1 MGGHFGTQVRFSR
14 TGYLAV
20 LAVVSFGIVG
30 FLDDWIKVSHQR
42 SLGLNKRAKFAGQV
56 GCAVLF
62 AELAVHWAHT
72 STALSFTR
80 VTVPGIDLGQIGWVV
95 FAVLV
100 MVGTSNAV
108 NITDGVDG
116 LAAGAST
123 FCFAVLAI
131 MGYWIFRHVSIYHVL
146 PASAID
152 LALVA
157 MALAGS
163 CIGFLWWNAAPAKII
178 MGDTGSLAIGA
189 GLAALCL
196 LLNLDLLLPII
207 GGLFVMETLSVIAQ
221 VVSFRVFHR
230 RIFRMAPI
238 HHHFELLGWPET
250 TVIVRFWVL
259 GGLLSP
265 SVSASSTPTFSRWRS
280 SRDDTPPLPVRHGEN
295 WAHVSGVGPPPY
307 GRPPV
312 LERGAGASRDAEPRP
327 GDRAATPLD
336 GAGRRG
342 PPDTGPRAAGLVAMV
357 HELPTGTILTVV
369 VALLCVIGL
378 VMVGSASSVVSI
390 SSTEARGR
398 SSSES
403 ACGWRSV

>member
-1 MGGHFGTQVRFSR
+1 VLGLLVSGGIGLWVTVLATPSLMRWLRIRRIGQPIREDGPASHNVKAGTPTMGGLAILCGVVLGYAIGHIGTEIRFSR
-14 TGYLAV
+14 TGYLAI
-20 LAVVSFGIVG
+20 LAIVSFGGIG
-30 FLDDWIKVSHQR
+30 FLDDWIKVRHRR
-42 SLGLNKRAKFAGQV
+42 SLGLNKRAKSGAQV
-56 GCAVLF
+56 AFAVLF
-62 AELAVHWAHT
+62 AELSLHWAHT

-80 VTVPGIDLGQIGWVV
+80 IAVPGINLGQIGWVV

-116 LAAGAST
+116 LAAGSAT
-123 FCFAVLAI
+123 FCFSVLAI

-157 MALAGS
+157 VSLAGA

-238 HHHFELLGWPET
+238 HHHFELAGWPET
-250 TVIVRFWVL
+250 TVIVRFQML
-259 GGLLSP
+259 GGLFVALGLGI
-265 SVSASSTPTFSRWRS
+265 F
-280 SRDDTPPLPVRHGEN
+280 
-295 WAHVSGVGPPPY
+295 Y
-307 GRPPV
+307 G
-312 LERGAGASRDAEPRP
+312 DF
-327 GDRAATPLD
+327 
-336 GAGRRG
+336 
-342 PPDTGPRAAGLVAMV
+342 
-357 HELPTGTILTVV
+357 LTV
-369 VALLCVIGL
+369 AKF
-378 VMVGSASSVVSI
+378 
-390 SSTEARGR
+390 T
-398 SSSES
+398 
-403 ACGWRSV
+403 

>member
-1 MGGHFGTQVRFSR
+1 
-14 TGYLAV
+14 
-20 LAVVSFGIVG
+20 LAVVLFGIIG
-30 FLDDWIKVSHQR
+30 FLDDWIKVRHQR
-42 SLGLNKRAKFAGQV
+42 SLGLNKRAKFSAQV
-56 GCAVLF
+56 GFAVLF
-62 AELAVHWAHT
+62 AELSLHWAHT

-80 VTVPGIDLGQIGWVV
+80 ITVPGINLGQFGWVV

-131 MGYWIFRHVSIYHVL
+131 MGYWIFRHRSIYHVL

-157 MALAGS
+157 VALAGA

-238 HHHFELLGWPET
+238 HHHFELAGWPET

-259 GGLLSP
+259 GGLFVAVGLGIFYADFLS
-265 SVSASSTPTFSRWRS
+265 
-280 SRDDTPPLPVRHGEN
+280 
-295 WAHVSGVGPPPY
+295 
-307 GRPPV
+307 
-312 LERGAGASRDAEPRP
+312 
-327 GDRAATPLD
+327 
-336 GAGRRG
+336 
-342 PPDTGPRAAGLVAMV
+342 VAKF
-357 HELPTGTILTVV
+357 T
-369 VALLCVIGL
+369 
-378 VMVGSASSVVSI
+378 
-390 SSTEARGR
+390 
-398 SSSES
+398 
-403 ACGWRSV
+403 